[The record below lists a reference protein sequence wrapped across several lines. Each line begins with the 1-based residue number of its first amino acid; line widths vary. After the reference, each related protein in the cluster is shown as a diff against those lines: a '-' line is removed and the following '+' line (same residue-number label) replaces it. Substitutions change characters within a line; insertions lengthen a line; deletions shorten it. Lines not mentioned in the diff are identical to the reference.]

1 MADTYRVMIR
11 LSPEIYAQLA
21 ARGSSGQPLAAIVR
35 HALVQYL
42 AQQPE
47 QPPSA
52 ARAANEQ
59 PEQPPHAAPQLIP
72 SPYGRPGIAPETL
85 QAIATE
91 RRRYPT
97 RTMKAFAQH
106 LFEQGIY
113 RGRARDG
120 HAVPVDHS
128 RLRRWL
134 QQARQQS

>member
-59 PEQPPHAAPQLIP
+59 PEHAAPQRIP
-72 SPYGRPGIAPETL
+72 SHYGRPGIAPETL

-113 RGRARDG
+113 RGRACDG

-128 RLRRWL
+128 RLRR
-134 QQARQQS
+134 